1 MLLCVP
7 FSLVVGARPPPAE
20 PGLIRN
26 PFGGAAG
33 AASYFKGTLVELGTD
48 VGNLDEVVTDIAV
61 EADEVPLRSRAVAGG
76 PGEAR
81 WLPLGIFRARAHEN
95 PIEAALIQRCDV
107 SHAHI
112 PVDHRANCGAPLAS
126 AQYQNRSLKRP
137 RA

>member
-1 MLLCVP
+1 LLLCVP
-7 FSLVVGARPPPAE
+7 FSLVVGGPAATGRARFDQKS
-20 PGLIRN
+20 I
-26 PFGGAAG
+26 GGAAG

-61 EADEVPLRSRAVAGG
+61 EADEVPLRSGAVAGG

-107 SHAHI
+107 SHAITSPWIIARTAVRH
-112 PVDHRANCGAPLAS
+112 
-126 AQYQNRSLKRP
+126 
-137 RA
+137 